1 MKKYGFICGI
11 ARGMC
16 LVLICSACSSSTES
30 TIQQVLGIT
39 AESPVFLSCKAVS
52 PREITFQFSIPV
64 KVLSLHFDPAVA
76 FDSITDGDMVKID
89 LTQDLSPGIRI
100 TADMVVEDRHRNTLN
115 VLVPFS
121 ARNDR
126 FPSLII
132 TELRTEYSKPKVE
145 FVEFKILKPG
155 NLGALRLFIASN
167 GMDMPVFEFPPVEV
181 KTGEYVVIHLRSL
194 EEGIVNATGADLGAS
209 QGTEALPEARD
220 FWIPGSKKLL
230 RKTDGVFF
238 MDQDDTILDGVL
250 LSEHPDT
257 WGTKPAL
264 AEAAALLDRQK
275 AWLPSR
281 EGPLG
286 PKDAVASKATTVTR
300 SICRDETIPNRNRAA
315 DWYITVSSGATPG
328 KPNNPKRYV
337 AK

>member
-1 MKKYGFICGI
+1 MCGI
-11 ARGMC
+11 AKGVW

-30 TIQQVLGIT
+30 AIQQILGIT

-52 PREITFQFSIPV
+52 SREIAFQFSLPV
-64 KVLSLHFDPAVA
+64 KVVSLHFDPAA
-76 FDSITDGDMVKID
+76 EFASITDGDTVKID
-89 LTQDLSPGIRI
+89 LTQELSPGIGI
-100 TADMVVEDRHRNTLN
+100 TADMVVEDSHRNTLN
-115 VLVPFS
+115 VLVPFR

-126 FPSLII
+126 FPSLML

-167 GMDMPVFEFPPVEV
+167 GLDIPVFEFPPVEV
-181 KTGEYVVIHLRSL
+181 KAGEYVVIHLRSL
-194 EEGIVNATGADLGAS
+194 EEGIVNETGANLGAS

-220 FWIPGSKKLL
+220 FWVPGSKKLL

-257 WGTKPAL
+257 WGTKTAL
-264 AEAAALLDRQK
+264 AEAVELLAHQR
-275 AWLPSR
+275 AWLPSS

-286 PKDAVASKATTVTR
+286 PKDAVASKSTTATR
-300 SICRDETIPNRNRAA
+300 SICRNETIPDSNRAA
-315 DWYITVSSGATPG
+315 DWYITASSSATPG
-328 KPNNPKRYV
+328 KPNNLKRYV